1 MLPLPHF
8 TTKLASMRADQAR
21 TIPIDVYLERRGL
34 SPTKTRLGGRELW
47 YHSPIREGD
56 ETPSFKVDTG
66 KNVWFDHGL
75 VRGGNRFAG
84 DPDRVWTIPTF
95 PRHALE
101 YDNGDRAA
109 RGTLR

>member
-21 TIPIDVYLERRGL
+21 TIPIDVYLERRGV
-34 SPTKTRLGGRELW
+34 SPAKTRQGGRELW

-56 ETPSFKVDTG
+56 VTPSFKVDTG

-75 VRGGNRFAG
+75 TRGGNIIG
-84 DPDRVWTIPTF
+84 SC
-95 PRHALE
+95 LE
-101 YDNGDRAA
+101 VGGNLKAA
-109 RGTLR
+109 